1 MNRRS
6 SIPLAIVAAGVV
18 SGLAYLAGAFFW
30 LWLLGTTILPDRLFS
45 DASNHYLLK
54 LMRLGVLALIA
65 LLAGLVLRR
74 IHFPLRVWSS
84 SLVVAMFG
92 ALWPILHFS
101 LERDQPPYVLAW
113 TDFPAIA
120 WPEILAL
127 CVILP
132 LVSTLPANHLLQ
144 RTPTGAAE
152 QRR

>member
-1 MNRRS
+1 MTRRFS
-6 SIPLAIVAAGVV
+6 LPVAIVAAGAV
-18 SGLAYLAGAFFW
+18 SSLAYLGGEFVWGW
-30 LWLLGTTILPDRLFS
+30 LFSSTMLPDQLFR
-45 DASNHYLLK
+45 DASNHYLLP

-65 LLAGLVLRR
+65 VLAGLVLRR
-74 IHFPLRVWSS
+74 IHSPLRVWSS

-101 LERDQPPYVLAW
+101 LERNHPPYVLAW
-113 TDFPAIA
+113 ADFPAIA

-132 LVSTLPANHLLQ
+132 LVSTLPSNLLLQ

-152 QRR
+152 QGR